1 MQTKSRY
8 EVVADLE
15 EQKRNLIRERDSL
28 DKVLLSKKKEL
39 KELKREIEDKEE
51 EKQKRRKYQKQ
62 KYEQINNNFKAK
74 PIEERIK
81 IGENKIKEL
90 LAEPIENLLKSNIA
104 KAKISKIIGLTSEKM
119 FQKQKVYILPN
130 INNITK

>member
-28 DKVLLSKKKEL
+28 DKVLLSKKKDL

-51 EKQKRRKYQKQ
+51 EITEFESSMEDSKKTIQTL
-62 KYEQINNNFKAK
+62 
-74 PIEERIK
+74 IESVNESLNRFSE
-81 IGENKIKEL
+81 IGEK
-90 LAEPIENLLKSNIA
+90 KS
-104 KAKISKIIGLTSEKM
+104 
-119 FQKQKVYILPN
+119 
-130 INNITK
+130 

>member
-51 EKQKRRKYQKQ
+51 EITEFESSMEDSKKTIQTL
-62 KYEQINNNFKAK
+62 
-74 PIEERIK
+74 IESVNESLNRFS
-81 IGENKIKEL
+81 EMKEK
-90 LAEPIENLLKSNIA
+90 KS
-104 KAKISKIIGLTSEKM
+104 
-119 FQKQKVYILPN
+119 
-130 INNITK
+130 

>member
-51 EKQKRRKYQKQ
+51 EITEFESSMEDSKKTIQTL
-62 KYEQINNNFKAK
+62 
-74 PIEERIK
+74 IEPVDESLNRFSEIREK
-81 IGENKIKEL
+81 
-90 LAEPIENLLKSNIA
+90 KS
-104 KAKISKIIGLTSEKM
+104 
-119 FQKQKVYILPN
+119 
-130 INNITK
+130 

>member
-28 DKVLLSKKKEL
+28 DKVLLSKKKDL

-51 EKQKRRKYQKQ
+51 EITEFESSMEDSKKTIQTL
-62 KYEQINNNFKAK
+62 
-74 PIEERIK
+74 IESVDESLNRFSE
-81 IGENKIKEL
+81 IGEK
-90 LAEPIENLLKSNIA
+90 KS
-104 KAKISKIIGLTSEKM
+104 
-119 FQKQKVYILPN
+119 
-130 INNITK
+130 